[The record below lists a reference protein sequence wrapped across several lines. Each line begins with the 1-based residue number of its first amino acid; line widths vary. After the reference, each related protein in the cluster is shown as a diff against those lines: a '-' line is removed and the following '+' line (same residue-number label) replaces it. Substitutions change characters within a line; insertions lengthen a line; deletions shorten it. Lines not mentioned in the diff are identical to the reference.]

1 MAESGLDFEIDAS
14 EINELIKQFPE
25 YADIVLD
32 ETEIAMIS
40 SLFMF
45 QELIQAKTPVNFGT
59 LRQSF
64 IPSKPLQRGQSITGN
79 VSTSLAYGIVME
91 RGRTPGSKMPPVNA
105 IELWV
110 RRKLGIT
117 GDESRGAA
125 FVIARSIAK
134 KGIKGVFMVEN
145 AFEEG
150 SPQAIKLFD
159 LAIEKAVDKIEK
171 RIEAID

>member
-1 MAESGLDFEIDAS
+1 MADPGLSVDIDAS

-25 YADIVLD
+25 YAGIVLD
-32 ETEIAMIS
+32 EAEVAMTG

-45 QELIQAKTPVNFGT
+45 QELIQAKTPVNSGA

-64 IPSKPLQRGQSITGN
+64 IPSRPIQRGQSITGN
-79 VSTSLAYGIVME
+79 VSTPLAYGIVME
-91 RGRTPGSKMPPVNA
+91 RGRTPGSKMPPVDA

-110 RRKLGIT
+110 RRKGIASV
-117 GDESRGAA
+117 ESRAVA

-150 SPQAIKLFD
+150 SPKSIKLFE
-159 LAIEKAVDKIEK
+159 LATQKAVDKIEK
-171 RIEAID
+171 KIEAID